1 MVGVPMVAWPLY
13 AEQRLNRVFL
23 KNEMQLAAAV
33 EGYGSDKGL
42 VAAEEVAAK
51 ADAVQRLLRMSL
63 ALAVAH
69 LAMAPYNASC
79 RKR

>member
-1 MVGVPMVAWPLY
+1 
-13 AEQRLNRVFL
+13 
-23 KNEMQLAAAV
+23 MQLAAAV

-79 RKR
+79 LKR